1 MAQHVIPAPGNS
13 EKIRVLTAEST
24 RMSSQLLAEALAQDR
39 QFEVTGIEPKGSSIL
54 EAVAQRKPHVVL
66 VSSVLEQSTTLGFDL
81 TRQVR
86 AAYPEI
92 RVILLMDMCSRSAVV
107 EAFRCGAQGVFSRTE
122 SSKTLA
128 KCINS
133 VHQGQVWARSAEL
146 CYLIEAFRESAP
158 VRLMDARLEAILS
171 KREQDV
177 VRCVAEGLS
186 NREIAKRLKLT
197 EHTVKNYLFRI
208 FDKLGVSSRVGVV
221 LYVFRLRKDLA
232 ASSVSDD
239 AHAAG
244 SKPLSR
250 AAKPNSRVVP
260 SAVEAVREL
269 ARRSLV

>member
-1 MAQHVIPAPGNS
+1 
-13 EKIRVLTAEST
+13 
-24 RMSSQLLAEALAQDR
+24 
-39 QFEVTGIEPKGSSIL
+39 
-54 EAVAQRKPHVVL
+54 
-66 VSSVLEQSTTLGFDL
+66 
-81 TRQVR
+81 
-86 AAYPEI
+86 
-92 RVILLMDMCSRSAVV
+92 
-107 EAFRCGAQGVFSRTE
+107 
-122 SSKTLA
+122 
-128 KCINS
+128 
-133 VHQGQVWARSAEL
+133 L

-177 VRCVAEGLS
+177 VRCVAEGWS

-221 LYVFRLRKDLA
+221 LYVFRLRRDLTE
-232 ASSVSDD
+232 SSVSDD

-244 SKPLSR
+244 SKPVSR

-260 SAVEAVREL
+260 NAVEAVREL